1 MSARPAS
8 LQTAEVQT
16 LPWRALAR
24 LVAFFGVS
32 RTKTFGRVLGWLV
45 GSVLRIR
52 RKHVVNAMLHAG
64 VEPSVA
70 RVNGVYAQLG
80 MGVFEL
86 LWAAGHEPS
95 RGASLV
101 RVDGWERVESALAQ
115 GRGLVVAT
123 AHTGNWDLAACAMAQ
138 RLPLTVVTKHLSWR
152 SLDRFWQSLRAAR
165 GVDLVDASGALTEAR
180 DRLSKGGAVVFL
192 VDQAPLRA
200 SGIERLPFLGKE
212 ADHDATFAIVAAR
225 NRAPVVLALPVRHAD
240 GTHGVRVELVVNP
253 PDRASRAWVRSTVEA
268 VSKAL
273 EGFVRER
280 PEQWLWLHRR
290 WRTCESQARQKHPTP
305 ASPAGAHGGP

>member
-1 MSARPAS
+1 VNAKPGSP
-8 LQTAEVQT
+8 LTADGPST
-16 LPWRALAR
+16 LPWRVLAAV
-24 LVAFFGVS
+24 VASLHVS
-32 RTKTFGRVLGWLV
+32 RMATLGRALGWLV

-52 RKHVVNAMLHAG
+52 RKHVVAAMRDAG
-64 VEPSVA
+64 LEASAA
-70 RVNGVYAQLG
+70 RTNGVYAQLG
-80 MGVFEL
+80 TGVFEL

-95 RGASLV
+95 HSVALV
-101 RVDGWERVESALAQ
+101 RVDGWEQVERALAK

-180 DRLSKGGAVVFL
+180 DRLGKGGAVVFL
-192 VDQAPLRA
+192 VDQAPLRT
-200 SGIERLPFLGKE
+200 SGIERLPFLGKM

-225 NRAPVVLALPVRHAD
+225 CRAPVVLALPVRHAD
-240 GTHGVRVELVVNP
+240 GTHAVRVELVVDP
-253 PDRASRAWVRSTVEA
+253 PQRGTRAWVRSTVEA
-268 VSKAL
+268 VSKGL

-290 WRTCESQARQKHPTP
+290 WRRSGDSGSRP
-305 ASPAGAHGGP
+305 S